1 MKYLSKLTK
10 TLPSLLTA
18 FFFAIAVWVYAVTA
32 SDPTETRAFPQSVQM
47 DIIGLDPTLMIV
59 NEIDKAVDLSIR
71 APASIL
77 DRLENERS
85 LVSATLDLSGLE
97 AGVHTL
103 TPQVNIGLSPAEV
116 VKSEP
121 SSVFIKLE
129 TVVTEIFPVGIKAL
143 GNPAIGF
150 ELGEGLLNQTTAQ
163 VTGPESLMEAIDQ
176 VVVEVDVEDVS
187 EAIQRTANVIAL
199 DAEGHEINNVSI
211 SPSAI
216 DVTLPINRRP
226 DYDTAVVKIVTSGQ
240 IAAGYKLTNIV
251 VTPATVT
258 IFSADPTLLDNFRGY
273 LETTPINLNGATD
286 DMEIQVNLNLPDGIN
301 VVDSQMV
308 VVQIGIDPI
317 ESSISLANIP
327 IQFEGLAAG
336 LNVQISPE
344 FVDVYLSGPLDQ
356 LEGLNPTT
364 VIVMI
369 NLTDRGPGTYQ
380 LTPEVILDTEDVKV
394 DAISLSTIEVT
405 ITN

>member
-129 TVVTEIFPVGIKAL
+129 TVVTEIFPVGIKTL

-216 DVTLPINRRP
+216 DVTLPTNRRP

>member
-1 MKYLSKLTK
+1 MKNLGKLTK

-47 DIIGLDPTLMIV
+47 DVIGLDPTLMIV

-129 TVVTEIFPVGIKAL
+129 TVVTEIFPVGMKTL

-150 ELGEGLLNQTTAQ
+150 ELGEGQLNQTTAQ

-187 EAIQRTANVIAL
+187 EVIQRTANVIAL

-211 SPSAI
+211 SPSVI

>member
-129 TVVTEIFPVGIKAL
+129 TVVTEIFPVGIKTL

>member
-1 MKYLSKLTK
+1 MKYLGKLTK

-129 TVVTEIFPVGIKAL
+129 TVVTEIFPVGIKTL